1 MYPLPLHIFFCLL
14 NRCLLQIQSVGG
26 SCSVHYYGRLG
37 AVSVVCVWAGVGE
50 ALRWNWRHNDSLS
63 PDPQTL
69 ARSSHSRGLFYLIG
83 LIKLMLF
90 QVVNTDY
97 EILDICWIRFLVASA
112 CWELRNDIFIK
123 RLSLFQRFTLSWNY
137 CMIQTEETRDRS
149 RPFFILFGW
158 CRGLFSDGETLIF
171 AKVRLQLYCPLLCS
185 SGGLFIV
192 PWLYWTP
199 LLAKDCPCL
208 VTLVHGWPFPPRQDV
223 PRPSPRTPHLHRTLV
238 LTPKQRILLQV
249 SLLKLYH

>member
-1 MYPLPLHIFFCLL
+1 MAHRDQHTLGDSQAKTPGAGKCVSGEWDDRFVCTNTGIIQYPPPLHIFFCLL

-97 EILDICWIRFLVASA
+97 EILDICWIRFLLLLLGQ
-112 CWELRNDIFIK
+112 LR
-123 RLSLFQRFTLSWNY
+123 
-137 CMIQTEETRDRS
+137 TEKWQ
-149 RPFFILFGW
+149 F
-158 CRGLFSDGETLIF
+158 
-171 AKVRLQLYCPLLCS
+171 Y
-185 SGGLFIV
+185 
-192 PWLYWTP
+192 
-199 LLAKDCPCL
+199 
-208 VTLVHGWPFPPRQDV
+208 
-223 PRPSPRTPHLHRTLV
+223 
-238 LTPKQRILLQV
+238 
-249 SLLKLYH
+249 

>member
-1 MYPLPLHIFFCLL
+1 MCEWWVGWQVCVYKHWNNMYLSTIYFLL
-14 NRCLLQIQSVGG
+14 SSYRCLLQIQSVGG

-97 EILDICWIRFLVASA
+97 EILDICWIRFLVAAAWSTEN
-112 CWELRNDIFIK
+112 WEMTVL
-123 RLSLFQRFTLSWNY
+123 LSV
-137 CMIQTEETRDRS
+137 C
-149 RPFFILFGW
+149 
-158 CRGLFSDGETLIF
+158 
-171 AKVRLQLYCPLLCS
+171 LC
-185 SGGLFIV
+185 FN
-192 PWLYWTP
+192 
-199 LLAKDCPCL
+199 
-208 VTLVHGWPFPPRQDV
+208 
-223 PRPSPRTPHLHRTLV
+223 
-238 LTPKQRILLQV
+238 V
-249 SLLKLYH
+249 SLCHGTTAWYRLRKPETGQGH

>member
-1 MYPLPLHIFFCLL
+1 MTHHHQHTLGDSQAKTPGAGKCVSGEWDDRFVCTNTGIICIYPLYIFFCLL
-14 NRCLLQIQSVGG
+14 IDASYRYNLLEGG

-97 EILDICWIRFLVASA
+97 EILDISWIRFLVAAAWSTEN
-112 CWELRNDIFIK
+112 WEMTVL
-123 RLSLFQRFTLSWNY
+123 LSV
-137 CMIQTEETRDRS
+137 C
-149 RPFFILFGW
+149 
-158 CRGLFSDGETLIF
+158 
-171 AKVRLQLYCPLLCS
+171 LC
-185 SGGLFIV
+185 FN
-192 PWLYWTP
+192 
-199 LLAKDCPCL
+199 
-208 VTLVHGWPFPPRQDV
+208 
-223 PRPSPRTPHLHRTLV
+223 
-238 LTPKQRILLQV
+238 V
-249 SLLKLYH
+249 SLCHGTTAWYRLRKPETGQGH